1 MSEGMQD
8 ILPIIIL
15 LKSMTK
21 SNLFTPN
28 HIKNIIPT
36 DNIAEITVN
45 NSALSAPNFSK
56 SGYRKAPINKERA
69 IPNKMGYRSILTST
83 FRPVINI
90 MQTTAKLQIKP
101 RITVPR

>member
-1 MSEGMQD
+1 MQD

-56 SGYRKAPINKERA
+56 SGYRKAPIAAAATLSVTNSVR
-69 IPNKMGYRSILTST
+69 
-83 FRPVINI
+83 
-90 MQTTAKLQIKP
+90 TTNSADISSDIFSP
-101 RITVPR
+101 SCAE